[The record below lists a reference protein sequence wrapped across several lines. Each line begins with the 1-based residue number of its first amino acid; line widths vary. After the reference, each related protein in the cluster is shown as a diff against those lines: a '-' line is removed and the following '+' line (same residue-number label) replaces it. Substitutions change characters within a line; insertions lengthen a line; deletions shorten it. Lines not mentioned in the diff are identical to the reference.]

1 MGSTSTLDSRLES
14 EPWRQWLRSGTRRN
28 RVDRRRGKGAHSR
41 LKKVLIEGK
50 ENGNGHPVE
59 PWHGFS
65 SSMDRLTVD
74 EALNALPEDHRT
86 VVKLAYFYGLT
97 NRQIGEQLGISV
109 GTVRTRLRQGLATAS
124 DYLERGRAATTKA
137 LYGVMFGLASWLT
150 GKQIVHQAN
159 QSATGSDPVLQASVA
174 VAAGAAAVALFFAN
188 PASPS
193 QISQF
198 DRGAGPI
205 VAGAGAPHEVEV
217 SLAPGGPSAAHGLVT
232 GVLPAGVLPITTNGP
247 SGPISIVV
255 PQIHVPDHLLPP
267 APALP
272 KVQVPKLKKPLL

>member
-1 MGSTSTLDSRLES
+1 LGSISTLDPRLES

-50 ENGNGHPVE
+50 ENGNGHPPE
-59 PWHGFS
+59 RWQGFS
-65 SSMDRLTVD
+65 SSMDRHTVD

-124 DYLERGRAATTKA
+124 DYLERGRAATSKA
-137 LYGVMFGLASWLT
+137 LYGVIFGFAAWLT
-150 GKQIVHQAN
+150 GKQILNQAN
-159 QSATGSDPVLQASVA
+159 QSATSSDHVLQASVA
-174 VAAGAAAVALFFAN
+174 VAAGAVAVGLFLAN
-188 PASPS
+188 PASPA

-205 VAGAGAPHEVEV
+205 VAASRVPHEVEV
-217 SLAPGGPSAAHGLVT
+217 SLNAGGPSAVHGVVS
-232 GVLPAGVLPITTNGP
+232 GGLPRGVLPITTNGA

-255 PQIHVPDHLLPP
+255 PPVPDHVLPP

-272 KVQVPKLKKPLL
+272 KVTVPKLKKPLP